1 MAVKRSDRLLLV
13 LPIQAYSSEGRV
25 FIDKQACNG
34 LRLWLENFQN
44 VTLACPVHHASPPR
58 DRSPIDQV
66 PGADR
71 LNFISLPMAYKP
83 HQFLGSL
90 AKIAAL
96 LSNQIAISDYLHFGI
111 GGLWGDWASVACI
124 IASRAN
130 RPFAIWTDRVES
142 KVAVFQ
148 AKSKTGV
155 RRAYAEVTALLMK
168 FYERQIIRRSAIGLF
183 HGMDCYSAYSG
194 YCKNPHLVHDIHLS
208 REDCIT
214 ASELKMRIARTGPI
228 RLVYAG
234 RVHRDKGVFD
244 WIEALSIADVEFTAV
259 WFGDG
264 PALPMARS
272 RVDELGLSDRV
283 KFPGSVESHS
293 KLIRALKDFD
303 AFVFCHKTPESPRC
317 LVEALM
323 CGLPII
329 GYDSPYPRDLIRSYG
344 GGLLTPINEPR
355 QVAESIPLFVQ
366 KRESLS
372 ISAFKDGR
380 AFDTTEVFRHR
391 SELMRSI

>member
-1 MAVKRSDRLLLV
+1 
-13 LPIQAYSSEGRV
+13 
-25 FIDKQACNG
+25 
-34 LRLWLENFQN
+34 
-44 VTLACPVHHASPPR
+44 
-58 DRSPIDQV
+58 
-66 PGADR
+66 
-71 LNFISLPMAYKP
+71 
-83 HQFLGSL
+83 
-90 AKIAAL
+90 
-96 LSNQIAISDYLHFGI
+96 
-111 GGLWGDWASVACI
+111 
-124 IASRAN
+124 
-130 RPFAIWTDRVES
+130 
-142 KVAVFQ
+142 
-148 AKSKTGV
+148 
-155 RRAYAEVTALLMK
+155 
-168 FYERQIIRRSAIGLF
+168 
-183 HGMDCYSAYSG
+183 MDCYSAYSG

-214 ASELKMRIARTGPI
+214 ASELKTRITRTGPI

-355 QVAESIPLFVQ
+355 RVAESIPLFVQ

-372 ISAFKDGR
+372 ISAFNDGR